1 MEILPIIKNQLRKR
15 NSYDDEAEWS
25 KRIRFAQK
33 FYDSLDS
40 LNISDRFDFEKK
52 FSKINVSTEK
62 LSPKKK
68 QTFNDSKF

>member
-15 NSYDDEAEWS
+15 NSYDDDTEWS

-52 FSKINVSTEK
+52 ISKINVSTEK

-68 QTFNDSKF
+68 AKF